1 MLEPNGGAVSG
12 TTTSSSLSAP
22 SIPTT
27 GNATTTYQNYPAN
40 KPFINTEWT
49 RQRPGMISKA
59 FPESN
64 RDCKL
69 LSLYYVYFLGY
80 REIG

>member
-1 MLEPNGGAVSG
+1 MLEPNGGAVNG
-12 TTTSSSLSAP
+12 TTTSSSISAP
-22 SIPTT
+22 SNLTT

-49 RQRPGMISKA
+49 RQRPDMVSKA

-69 LSLYYVYFLGY
+69 LRLFCIFLGY